1 MQRIELTLDQ
11 LIDRAAQLANSGREI
26 LGITGAPGAGKS
38 TIAREIISKLG
49 KERAALAPMD
59 GFHLSN
65 STLVAEGKI
74 DRKGAIDTFDV
85 DGYVN
90 MLERLKRAN
99 EEVVHA
105 PDYYRTF
112 EESIGSAIPINR
124 GIPLV
129 ITEGNYLLSSQ
140 GTWVK
145 VRELLDQCWF
155 IDLAEDIRIDRL
167 IKRHIEVGKS
177 PADAELWSRGSDQ
190 KNAEQILALREAAD
204 LVITVSE

>member
-11 LIDRAAQLANSGREI
+11 LIDRAAELTTSGRKL

-49 KERAALAPMD
+49 KDRAALAPMD

-65 STLVAEGKI
+65 ATLIAEGKH
-74 DRKGAIDTFDV
+74 DRKGAIDTFDAE
-85 DGYVN
+85 GYLN
-90 MLERLKRAN
+90 LLERLKRAD
-99 EEVVHA
+99 EDVVHA

-112 EESIGSAIPINR
+112 EESIGSAIPIKR
-124 GIPLV
+124 AIPLV

-140 GTWVK
+140 GAWVK

-167 IKRHIEVGKS
+167 IKRHIEEIGRAHV
-177 PADAELWSRGSDQ
+177 
-190 KNAEQILALREAAD
+190 
-204 LVITVSE
+204 